1 MKRIL
6 QLRELSVDHHHGL
19 VLARRAIK
27 ATKSADESTI
37 SEAWNN
43 VKEKFQSELEP
54 HFKIEEKFIAPQ
66 LARKGITKQLIR
78 FHEDHNKLR
87 SLIKHDSG
95 DYGENLIKFGE
106 LLIAHIRFEEEELF
120 ELTQELLD
128 NIELASI
135 EEASKKLS

>member
-27 ATKSADESTI
+27 ATKSTDESTI

-43 VKEKFQSELEP
+43 VKEKFQLELEP
-54 HFKIEEKFIAPQ
+54 HFQIEEKFIAPQ

-78 FHEDHNKLR
+78 FYEDHKKLR
-87 SLIKHDSG
+87 SLVKHDSG
-95 DYGENLIKFGE
+95 DYSENLIKFGE